1 MINISEKSKCSGCH
15 ACAEICP
22 KKCIDMISDS
32 EGFWYPQVDETQCIN
47 CGVCEKVC
55 PIVSPRPPKADEC
68 IAAYAA
74 MHKEDSVRLKSSSGG
89 MFYALASYVIEQ
101 GGVVFGAGFDDAF
114 NVVHKYV
121 ENIEELDVLCGS
133 KYVQSRIR
141 NTYRKAED
149 FLKTGRLVL
158 FSGTPC
164 QIEGLL
170 SYLKKPYENLITQ
183 DLICH
188 GVPSPMV
195 WQKYVEYRCVAANG
209 AKPRKIAFRAKNE
222 GWKRFSVSFFFG
234 NDTEYRATLDKD
246 PMMQLFL
253 KNLCLR
259 PSCYDCSFKNKVRRS
274 DITLADFWGVKN
286 VLPEMDDDKGTSLI
300 IIHSK
305 KGQEIFEKISGSLDF
320 IKTDIDKAILYNSS
334 MIKSVEIPSRRKDFF
349 ATMNKNPTKAINKY
363 GKVTPL
369 KKILRFVSKIFK
381 RIKMLFCGKLK
392 NG

>member
-1 MINISEKSKCSGCH
+1 MINVSEKSKCSGCH

-32 EGFWYPQVDETQCIN
+32 EGFWYPKVDETQCIN
-47 CGVCEKVC
+47 CGACEKVC
-55 PIVSPRPPKADEC
+55 SIATPRPPTGNEC
-68 IAAYAA
+68 IAAYAV

-89 MFYALASYVIEQ
+89 VFSALATYVLEQ
-101 GGVVFGAGFDDAF
+101 GGVAFGAGFDENFD
-114 NVVHKYV
+114 VIHQYI
-121 ENIEELDVLCGS
+121 ENIDEIDVLCGS
-133 KYVQSRIR
+133 KYVQSRIG
-141 NTYRKAED
+141 NAYRQAEA

-195 WQKYVEYRCVAANG
+195 WQKYIEYRRAAVNG

-222 GWKRFSVSFFFG
+222 GWKRYSVSFLFE

-246 PMMQLFL
+246 PMMQVFL

-259 PSCYDCSFKNKVRRS
+259 PSCYDCHFKTKKRRS

-305 KGQEIFEKISGSLDF
+305 KGQAIFEKISSSLNF
-320 IKTDIDKAILYNSS
+320 IKTDIDKAIFYNSS
-334 MIKSVEIPSRRKDFF
+334 MIKSVEIPHERSVFF
-349 ATMNKNPTKAINKY
+349 KMINEKPYKAFKQY
-363 GKVTPL
+363 GKVGFIKKCKKKIRKEMGKIKSFL
-369 KKILRFVSKIFK
+369 KKGNK
-381 RIKMLFCGKLK
+381 
-392 NG
+392 